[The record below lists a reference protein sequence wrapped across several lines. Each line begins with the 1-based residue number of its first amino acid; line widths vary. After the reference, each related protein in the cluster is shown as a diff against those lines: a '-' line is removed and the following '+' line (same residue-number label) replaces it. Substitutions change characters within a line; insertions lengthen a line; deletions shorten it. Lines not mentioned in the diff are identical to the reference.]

1 MDAGVSKCPPAVSRL
16 EVWRGSFVAW
26 LGVVGCQRGMLVG
39 TPLVK
44 TEQDCSI
51 RTDDLPEVVV
61 GRSRLH
67 PQCKP
72 RFDLCGIL
80 TVRDQNRGLL
90 CSLIRLAKFSGFNGK
105 CGGGSVK
112 RGPAMDTRRS
122 GRRFTLQ
129 GSADRGTL

>member
-1 MDAGVSKCPPAVSRL
+1 MDAGVSSANVRQPLAGSKYGRGVRCLA
-16 EVWRGSFVAW
+16 WRSG
-26 LGVVGCQRGMLVG
+26 LQRGMLVG

-72 RFDLCGIL
+72 RFDLCE
-80 TVRDQNRGLL
+80 
-90 CSLIRLAKFSGFNGK
+90 SLPFEIKIAAF
-105 CGGGSVK
+105 
-112 RGPAMDTRRS
+112 PAH
-122 GRRFTLQ
+122 
-129 GSADRGTL
+129 